1 MFMHSRINVLPHIH
15 TGTHTIHTYTCK
27 TKKWPQERLE
37 ALWGRVPGKAAELQI
52 MRILK
57 KKKKK

>member
-37 ALWGRVPGKAAELQI
+37 ALWGRVPGKL
-52 MRILK
+52 LSYK
-57 KKKKK
+57 